1 MLENNI
7 LDTNNNNDIQNT
19 SRLEQDEVDKFI
31 NPRANTSI
39 YQKEMES
46 LLSTNS
52 LKIKRRGN

>member
-7 LDTNNNNDIQNT
+7 SDTNNKDIQNT
-19 SRLEQDEVDKFI
+19 SEQDEVDKFI
-31 NPRANTSI
+31 NPRANTST